1 MVLLAVGK
9 PPGPQTSSPIPHTSK
24 RDSSLPWHP
33 SLIGVFLFCLYV
45 APFSRSCSN
54 GTPIGI
60 AAILVAL
67 ISSMGGFM
75 FGYDTGQISDILV
88 MDDFKRRFAEC
99 APAASLELVDVSTCE
114 FSTVRSGCIVAFL
127 SIGTL
132 IGCLCGAPYV
142 TILCGPCHERSR
154 FSVSPRVLAA
164 VMRWSPNVVYFS
176 SGRSSKLAAAP
187 TGFSMPLVGLSPD

>member
-9 PPGPQTSSPIPHTSK
+9 PPGPQTSSPIPHSSK
-24 RDSSLPWHP
+24 RDSSLRWHP

-60 AAILVAL
+60 TAILVAL

-142 TILCGPCHERSR
+142 TFPL
-154 FSVSPRVLAA
+154 VLA
-164 VMRWSPNVVYFS
+164 MNTHYLQCRRRYWPPLCDGRRMLCIFCRGDHPN
-176 SGRSSKLAAAP
+176 
-187 TGFSMPLVGLSPD
+187 